1 MVKPDSSNAI
11 EVLDYDE
18 HSNTI
23 VSLFGCLHLLD
34 TMRLAVSF
42 VITMIFVMIIEWIF
56 HRLHE
61 FTQDTAFHSMITGS
75 YSSTRFYKYQYDQ
88 FKFFLLV
95 LKLIAIQ
102 KELMI
107 VGFMAF
113 LLKVI
118 VNAQEHIDHDWY
130 SAIEFA
136 DLVIP
141 ITSMIYL
148 IIGLLLMYYLAH
160 MLIHS
165 FNILLV

>member
-1 MVKPDSSNAI
+1 
-11 EVLDYDE
+11 
-18 HSNTI
+18 
-23 VSLFGCLHLLD
+23 
-34 TMRLAVSF
+34 
-42 VITMIFVMIIEWIF
+42 
-56 HRLHE
+56 
-61 FTQDTAFHSMITGS
+61 
-75 YSSTRFYKYQYDQ
+75 
-88 FKFFLLV
+88 
-95 LKLIAIQ
+95 
-102 KELMI
+102 MI

-141 ITSMIYL
+141 ITSMIYM